1 MDLLPRVPRL
11 YLAPHK
17 PLQPS
22 LEDDIT
28 KRYVISSAGDEIGK
42 NGLAATDKAST
53 RDKDIGNGAL
63 TERTQKGV

>member
-17 PLQPS
+17 PLRPS

-28 KRYVISSAGDEIGK
+28 KRYPLQAIRSGT
-42 NGLAATDKAST
+42 NGLAATVKAST
-53 RDKDIGNGAL
+53 REKDIGNGVL
-63 TERTQKGV
+63 MEKTQKGV